1 MQFLKLTGNLERA
14 IHEAGENAKMSG
26 TRELLLLDGY
36 IKVGHIFS
44 AFSSQLLRNK
54 MAHADYGNAFLSGQ
68 QKQRNAPAGHVV
80 KETWMLLWT
89 MHCGI
94 LQMEFI
100 SRRTSTLIWQW
111 Q

>member
-1 MQFLKLTGNLERA
+1 MQFLKLAGNLERRYTRPGK
-14 IHEAGENAKMSG
+14 ILKISG

-44 AFSSQLLRNK
+44 VFSSQLLRNK
-54 MAHADYGNAFLSGQ
+54 MAHADYGNAVLRGQ
-68 QKQRNAPAGHVV
+68 QKQRNAPARHVV